1 MSDVNIA
8 RSLFSFVIDA
18 QIDGL
23 STSVW
28 TTTSGTPSVTSN
40 KYRLNNAAI
49 RSNFQ
54 ILFGETVFPVTI
66 PTAPTAGHARRLGY
80 RTYGPSGKGAVYFDV
95 TDAVLTAKL
104 ITNAGTTFSEQIV
117 WNAAWTNTQ
126 TDFRLGWDEKGAV
139 FTVGTGSNK
148 AQVTIPVGITEYL
161 NVPAYLVVEST
172 VADNME
178 LPHVILNNVGR
189 VASLAPAVTVS
200 QSTASS
206 LNAQVVGN
214 VASDAADSGN
224 PVKVGLKVNVTS
236 PTFTDG
242 DRADL
247 QGDINGFLK
256 NREQYAPVYENNVTG
271 KAEVEHKYTN
281 ARVTADGQVKAS
293 AGFVHTVTLSATGA
307 VTAGVITLY
316 NNTAESGT
324 VLWSGTAQV
333 AMNPVTIILDVEAS
347 TGLYVGYD
355 GTVANVATSVSYR

>member
-1 MSDVNIA
+1 MMKRQKWSAPQRGMPTEDVGGSSA
-8 RSLFSFVIDA
+8 RA
-18 QIDGL
+18 
-23 STSVW
+23 
-28 TTTSGTPSVTSN
+28 SVT
-40 KYRLNNAAI
+40 
-49 RSNFQ
+49 
-54 ILFGETVFPVTI
+54 GETVSFYYSSSGTRTVD
-66 PTAPTAGHARRLGY
+66 AGQAAG
-80 RTYGPSGKGAVYFDV
+80 VV
-95 TDAVLTAKL
+95 VEAVLAYAPIASSSGDQIGVPENTSLSFTSTAFTSEIRLSYEDWEQTDGVTFAQKIAL
-104 ITNAGTTFSEQIV
+104 IQTFVANKKTADASGVATVMANGDYAVDYRHGTLIGKKAS
-117 WNAAWTNTQ
+117 TQ
-126 TDFRLGWDEKGAV
+126 TTLTSAAYK
-139 FTVGTGSNK
+139 TVQK
-148 AQVTIPVGITEYL
+148 AGI
-161 NVPAYLVVEST
+161 S
-172 VADNME
+172 
-178 LPHVILNNVGR
+178 
-189 VASLAPAVTVS
+189 TVS

-242 DRADL
+242 DRADM

-256 NREQYAPVYENNVTG
+256 SREQYAPLYENNTTG